1 MDEPIITLNEV
12 RILKL
17 DNVNPT
23 TQCNEMTDLSKIRWR
38 FDEGTITKGFENQ
51 I

>member
-12 RILKL
+12 RILEL

-23 TQCNEMTDLSKIRWR
+23 TQCNEMTDLSKIW
-38 FDEGTITKGFENQ
+38 
-51 I
+51 